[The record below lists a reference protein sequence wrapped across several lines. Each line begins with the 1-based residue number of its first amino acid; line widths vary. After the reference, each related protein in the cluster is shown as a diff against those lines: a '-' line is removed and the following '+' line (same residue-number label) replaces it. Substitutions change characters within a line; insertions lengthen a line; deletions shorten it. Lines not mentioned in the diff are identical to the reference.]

1 MSTTLKFYVSTDR
14 KRKTDQQLPIYIRV
28 IHLRKK
34 AEGKLSVIPISEI
47 DLVDWNSDLQRFNSK
62 KEKLIQYNI
71 FLNELQNEFHNYLRS
86 NVSQMAKISAKD
98 IRDHLLSRN
107 FCPETKVIQAVNDYY
122 KNIIEPDADKAL
134 GTKKNYKKSINHF
147 VQFLKHK
154 KLLNTTVKNF
164 KRKHASMF
172 VDYLKSDIPLIDKK
186 ALNSQTANSIA
197 KNIRPIFK
205 KLYLDEE
212 IMINPFD
219 GVSVPF
225 KKAVKPRLTND
236 YYKNIISLDLT
247 KKPVLDVYRDYFLM
261 MCYTGL
267 SHCDLFNLRD
277 YEITKGRIEIRRK
290 KSKVLTIQMLNNK
303 ALSIID
309 KYEGQIPEQRI
320 IPKKSLDK
328 VNQNLK
334 LIGVLAGVHFPLTTY
349 AGRRFFRQSIYESG
363 IHEELVRKS
372 LMGHSVASDMDSH
385 YFLIT
390 DSILM
395 EAKDKLDSH
404 FNSLNE

>member
-47 DLVDWNSDLQRFNSK
+47 DLIAWNSDLQRFNSK

-107 FCPETKVIQAVNDYY
+107 FCPETKVVQATTDYY
-122 KNIIEPDADKAL
+122 ENIIEPDTDKAL

-147 VQFLKHK
+147 TQFLKHK
-154 KLLNTTVKNF
+154 KLINTTVKDF

-172 VDYLKSDIPLIDKK
+172 VDYLKKDIPLIGKK
-186 ALNSQTANSIA
+186 ALNSQTANSIV

-212 IMINPFD
+212 IVINPFD
-219 GVSVPF
+219 GVSIPF
-225 KKAVKPRLTND
+225 KKANKPRLTND
-236 YYKNIISLDLT
+236 YYKSIVSLDLSN
-247 KKPVLDVYRDYFLM
+247 KPILDVYRDYFLL

-277 YEITKGRIEIRRK
+277 YEVTKGKIEIIRK
-290 KSKVLTIQMLNNK
+290 KSKVLTVQMLINQ

-309 KYEGQIPEQRI
+309 KYKGEIPEQRI

-349 AGRRFFRQSIYESG
+349 AARRFFRQSIHEAG

-385 YFLIT
+385 YFLVT
-390 DSILM
+390 DNILL
-395 EAKDKLDSH
+395 EAKHKLDNH
-404 FNSLNE
+404 FNSLNK

>member
-14 KRKTDQQLPIYIRV
+14 KRKTDKQLPIYIRV
-28 IHLRKK
+28 IHLRSK

-47 DLVDWNSDLQRFNSK
+47 DLMGWNSDVQRFNSK
-62 KEKLIQYNI
+62 KEKLVQYNI

-107 FCPETKVIQAVNDYY
+107 FCPETKVVQATNDYY
-122 KNIIEPDADKAL
+122 DKIIEPDADKAL
-134 GTKKNYKKSINHF
+134 GTKKNYRKSINHF
-147 VQFLKHK
+147 LQFLKHK
-154 KLLNTTVKNF
+154 KLHNITVKDF

-172 VDYLKSDIPLIDKK
+172 VDYLKSDIPLIGKK

-212 IMINPFD
+212 IKINPFD
-219 GVSVPF
+219 GVSIPF
-225 KKAVKPRLTND
+225 KKAIKPRLTND

-247 KKPVLDVYRDYFLM
+247 NKPVLDVYRDYFLL

-267 SHCDLFNLRD
+267 SHCDLFNLKE

-290 KSKVLTIQMLNNK
+290 KSKVLTIQMLNK
-303 ALSIID
+303 QALKIIE

-328 VNQNLK
+328 VNLNLK

-349 AGRRFFRQSIYESG
+349 AARRFFRQSIYEAG

-385 YFLIT
+385 YLLVT
-390 DSILM
+390 DNILL
-395 EAKDKLDSH
+395 EAKDKLDKH

>member
-1 MSTTLKFYVSTDR
+1 M
-14 KRKTDQQLPIYIRV
+14 
-28 IHLRKK
+28 
-34 AEGKLSVIPISEI
+34 
-47 DLVDWNSDLQRFNSK
+47 
-62 KEKLIQYNI
+62 
-71 FLNELQNEFHNYLRS
+71 
-86 NVSQMAKISAKD
+86 
-98 IRDHLLSRN
+98 
-107 FCPETKVIQAVNDYY
+107 
-122 KNIIEPDADKAL
+122 
-134 GTKKNYKKSINHF
+134 
-147 VQFLKHK
+147 
-154 KLLNTTVKNF
+154 
-164 KRKHASMF
+164 
-172 VDYLKSDIPLIDKK
+172 
-186 ALNSQTANSIA
+186 NSQTANSIA

-219 GVSVPF
+219 GVSIPF
-225 KKAVKPRLTND
+225 KKAIKPRLTND
-236 YYKNIISLDLT
+236 YYKSIISLDLT

-261 MCYTGL
+261 MCYTGF

-290 KSKVLTIQMLNNK
+290 KSKVLTIQMLNNQ

-349 AGRRFFRQSIYESG
+349 AARRFFRQSIYEAG
-363 IHEELVRKS
+363 IHEEMVRKS

-390 DSILM
+390 DSILL
-395 EAKDKLDSH
+395 EAKDKLDNH